1 MGCSVKL
8 LNAEAPK
15 PQAQSFDECMSEI
28 RVSHPIPN
36 PMKPHWLTL
45 TLLAAPIFAHA
56 GAVIREPGAVYLED
70 FVKQPVRLATL
81 ADTSIYYQSDLGR
94 YLGTIRKG
102 QVVELQAVGEK
113 AYRIRGKAQQGQVAG
128 WVAAASLSPL
138 KQEFLDNLRK
148 NAARKAEVDA
158 LIQKNEVA
166 VNMAPEEV
174 TKALGKPSKKT
185 SRLDANGR
193 EEVWEFI
200 RYERVPQ
207 EVTGY
212 DRTGRLVTSITYV
225 KVPNGKLA
233 VTFQNNLVSALEQSE
248 GTFDRDARVKIVTA
262 PINVGF

>member
-1 MGCSVKL
+1 MHSL
-8 LNAEAPK
+8 HFRALFAA
-15 PQAQSFDECMSEI
+15 
-28 RVSHPIPN
+28 
-36 PMKPHWLTL
+36 
-45 TLLAAPIFAHA
+45 LALVPAFVHA

-70 FVKQPVRLATL
+70 FVKQPVKLATL
-81 ADTSIYYQSDLGR
+81 ADTQIFYQSDLGR

-102 QVVELQAVGEK
+102 QVVELQAVGES

-128 WVAAASLSPL
+128 WVAAASLTPL

-148 NAARKAEVDA
+148 NATRKAEVDA
-158 LIQKNEVA
+158 LVAKNEVA
-166 VNMAPEEV
+166 VNMTPEEV
-174 TKALGKPSKKT
+174 TKALGKASKKT

-207 EVTGY
+207 EITGY
-212 DRTGRLVTSITYV
+212 DRDGRLVRSITYV

-233 VTFQNNLVSALEQSE
+233 VTFANNLVSALEQSE

-262 PINVGF
+262 PFAVGF

>member
-1 MGCSVKL
+1 MHSSHFRAL
-8 LNAEAPK
+8 FAALALAP
-15 PQAQSFDECMSEI
+15 
-28 RVSHPIPN
+28 V
-36 PMKPHWLTL
+36 L
-45 TLLAAPIFAHA
+45 AHA

-70 FVKQPVRLATL
+70 FVKQPVKLATL
-81 ADTSIYYQSDLGR
+81 ADTQIYYQSDLGR
-94 YLGTIRKG
+94 YLGTLRKG

-113 AYRIRGKAQQGQVAG
+113 AYRVRGKAQQGQVAG
-128 WVAAASLSPL
+128 WVAAAALTPL

-158 LIQKNEVA
+158 LLAKNEVA
-166 VNMAPEEV
+166 VNMTPEEV
-174 TKALGKPSKKT
+174 TKALGKASKKT

-207 EVTGY
+207 EITGY
-212 DRTGRLVTSITYV
+212 DRDGRLVRTITYV

-233 VTFQNNLVSALEQSE
+233 ITFANNLVSALEQSE

-262 PINVGF
+262 PFVVGF

>member
-1 MGCSVKL
+1 MACCVEL
-8 LNAEAPK
+8 LNAELPP
-15 PQAQSFDECMSEI
+15 PQAQSLDT
-28 RVSHPIPN
+28 RRKTGYHR
-36 PMKPHWLTL
+36 PMKALPCPLIAALLLT
-45 TLLAAPIFAHA
+45 PILAHA
-56 GAVIREPGAVYLED
+56 GAVIREAGAVYLED
-70 FVKQPVRLATL
+70 FLKQPVRLSTL
-81 ADTSIYYQSDLGR
+81 ADTNIYYLSDLGR

-102 QVVELQAVGEK
+102 SIVELQAVGEN
-113 AYRIRGKAQQGQVAG
+113 AYRVRGKAQQGQVAG
-128 WVAAASLSPL
+128 WVAAASLTPL

-158 LIQKNEVA
+158 LLKRNEVA
-166 VNMAPEEV
+166 VNMTPEEV
-174 TKALGKPSKKT
+174 TKALGKASEKT
-185 SRLDANGR
+185 SRLDVNGR

-212 DRTGRLVTSITYV
+212 DRYGRLVQTVTYI

-248 GTFDRDARVKIVTA
+248 GTFERDGRVKIVTA

>member
-1 MGCSVKL
+1 M
-8 LNAEAPK
+8 NALSRRLVAALFLAP
-15 PQAQSFDECMSEI
+15 
-28 RVSHPIPN
+28 
-36 PMKPHWLTL
+36 TL
-45 TLLAAPIFAHA
+45 AHA

-70 FVKQPVRLATL
+70 FLKQPVRLTTL
-81 ADTSIYYQSDLGR
+81 AETNIFYQSDLGR

-102 QVVELQAVGEK
+102 QIVELQAVGEN

-128 WVAAASLSPL
+128 WVAAAALSPL
-138 KQEFLDNLRK
+138 KQEFLDNLRG

-166 VNMAPEEV
+166 VNMTPEEV
-174 TKALGKPSKKT
+174 SKALGKVSKKT

-207 EVTGY
+207 EITGY
-212 DRTGRLVTSITYV
+212 DRNGNLVRSITYV
-225 KVPNGKLA
+225 KVPNGKLS

-248 GTFDRDARVKIVTA
+248 GTLDRDARVKIVTA
-262 PINVGF
+262 PINVAF

>member
-1 MGCSVKL
+1 
-8 LNAEAPK
+8 
-15 PQAQSFDECMSEI
+15 
-28 RVSHPIPN
+28 
-36 PMKPHWLTL
+36 MKALPCPLIAAL
-45 TLLAAPIFAHA
+45 FLAPIAAQA

-70 FVKQPVRLATL
+70 FVKQPVRLTTL
-81 ADTSIYYQSDLGR
+81 ANTSIFYQSDLGR

-102 QVVELQAVGEK
+102 EVVELQAVGEK

-138 KQEFLDNLRK
+138 KADFLANLRK
-148 NAARKAEVDA
+148 NAARKTEVDE

-166 VNMAPEEV
+166 VNMSPEEV
-174 TKALGKPSKKT
+174 TKALGRASKKS

-207 EVTGY
+207 EITGY
-212 DRTGRLVTSITYV
+212 DRYGRLVTSITYV

-233 VTFQNNLVSALEQSE
+233 VTFQNNLVSALEQTE

-262 PINVGF
+262 PINVAF

>member
-1 MGCSVKL
+1 MPSPRLIAL
-8 LNAEAPK
+8 L
-15 PQAQSFDECMSEI
+15 
-28 RVSHPIPN
+28 
-36 PMKPHWLTL
+36 LTL
-45 TLLAAPIFAHA
+45 APAFAQA

-70 FVKQPVRLATL
+70 FIKQPVKLTTL
-81 ADTSIYYQSDLGR
+81 AETNIFYQSDLGR

-102 QVVELQAVGEK
+102 DVVELQAVGENV
-113 AYRIRGKAQQGQVAG
+113 YRVRGKAQQGQVAG
-128 WVAAASLSPL
+128 WVAAAALSPV

-148 NAARKAEVDA
+148 NAARKEEVDA
-158 LIQKNEVA
+158 LIAKNEAA
-166 VNMAPEEV
+166 VNMTPEEV
-174 TKALGKPSKKT
+174 AKALGKASKKT

-212 DRTGRLVTSITYV
+212 DRQGRLVRTITYV

-233 VTFQNNLVSALEQSE
+233 VTFVNNLVSALEQSE

-262 PINVGF
+262 PFAIGF

>member
-1 MGCSVKL
+1 MKALPCPL
-8 LNAEAPK
+8 IAALFLAP
-15 PQAQSFDECMSEI
+15 
-28 RVSHPIPN
+28 V
-36 PMKPHWLTL
+36 
-45 TLLAAPIFAHA
+45 LADA

-70 FVKQPVRLATL
+70 FVKQPVRLTTL
-81 ADTSIYYQSDLGR
+81 ADTSIFYQSDLGR

-138 KQEFLDNLRK
+138 KADFLANLRK
-148 NAARKAEVDA
+148 NAARKAEVDE
-158 LIQKNEVA
+158 LIQRNEVA
-166 VNMAPEEV
+166 VNMSPEEV
-174 TKALGKPSKKT
+174 TKALGRASKKS
-185 SRLDANGR
+185 SRLDASGR

-207 EVTGY
+207 EITGY
-212 DRTGRLVTSITYV
+212 DRYGRLVTSITYV

-233 VTFQNNLVSALEQSE
+233 VTFQNNLVSALEQTE

-262 PINVGF
+262 PINVAF